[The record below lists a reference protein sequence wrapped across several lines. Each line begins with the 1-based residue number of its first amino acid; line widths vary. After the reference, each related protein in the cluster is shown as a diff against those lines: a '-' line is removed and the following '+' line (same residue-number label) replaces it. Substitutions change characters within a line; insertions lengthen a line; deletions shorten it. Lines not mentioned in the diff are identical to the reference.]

1 MLYIYLDLDPLL
13 LVMECEALPSIHH
26 WYSEVYDSTLFLRP
40 PSFPFESIFG
50 RVTIALAFAFL
61 FGFGH
66 LCEEEAEVSRPGPK
80 SLSG

>member
-1 MLYIYLDLDPLL
+1 MLSIYLDLDPLL
-13 LVMECEALPSIHH
+13 LVMECEALSIHH
-26 WYSEVYDSTLFLRP
+26 RYSEVYDSTLFLRLL
-40 PSFPFESIFG
+40 SFPFESIFG

-61 FGFGH
+61 FGLGH